1 WTHIT
6 VTHDGRRFAIYRN
19 GRLTETGNIETS
31 GVEGTFYLGGTS
43 KHSGGYWH
51 GMIDEVAI
59 FNRAL
64 NEDEI
69 EQLYRMTG
77 EVVEAPARPAAT
89 ETTTEIIEPAEVES
103 TSLTKHTIATDFTGG
118 IVYPADVDGDG
129 DLDVVGATEGARRRS
144 SVFRSG
150 RMMFTGSVL
159 TGLNREDSESTGGV
173 YWWQNIDG
181 KGTDWMK
188 LTVDANVMGVK
199 NAYPADVDRDGDVDL
214 VGSSN
219 GHDIVWWENSSGDGS
234 AWGKRVID
242 NSVSGT
248 QLVHAADVDSDGDM
262 DVVGATWLDGGINW
276 WENAVGNGTSW
287 QKHTIDSAMNAD
299 YSRTHCMRVSDMDG
313 DGRLDVVASAGS
325 KSGINWWENPKV
337 SGADWTRHYVIGS
350 DGEVESVYAADLD
363 GDGDMDL
370 IGSIRRRDG
379 LTWWENTK
387 GTATEWTKHIID
399 SSYHAEQSVDVADMD
414 ADGDLDIIGA
424 AQRINAIIWWE
435 NKNKNDTEWSKHI
448 MGTNYGG
455 AYAADMDKDGD
466 LDVLG
471 VGGDSRQIVW
481 FENQPNAD

>member
-1 WTHIT
+1 
-6 VTHDGRRFAIYRN
+6 
-19 GRLTETGNIETS
+19 
-31 GVEGTFYLGGTS
+31 
-43 KHSGGYWH
+43 
-51 GMIDEVAI
+51 
-59 FNRAL
+59 
-64 NEDEI
+64 
-69 EQLYRMTG
+69 
-77 EVVEAPARPAAT
+77 
-89 ETTTEIIEPAEVES
+89 
-103 TSLTKHTIATDFTGG
+103 
-118 IVYPADVDGDG
+118 
-129 DLDVVGATEGARRRS
+129 
-144 SVFRSG
+144 
-150 RMMFTGSVL
+150 MMFTGSVL